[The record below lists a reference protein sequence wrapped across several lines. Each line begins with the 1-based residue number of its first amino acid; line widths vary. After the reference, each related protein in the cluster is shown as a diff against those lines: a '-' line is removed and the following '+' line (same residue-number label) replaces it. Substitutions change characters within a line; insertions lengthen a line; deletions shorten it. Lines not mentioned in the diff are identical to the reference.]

1 MQLSGTKVYDLAES
15 IVASGFPMRT
25 DINNFE
31 EDVSAVWNNTYDAPD
46 EAIRRANK
54 HISRAERLA
63 SCEGGEAHDCFLCG
77 ILVSVNVTATKKW
90 WEECQRYHF
99 VDIVSGTSTMH
110 RAGQIL
116 SAMSFDERV
125 LNEPELAAYLKRK
138 AAEYEEHKEDA
149 EWLDQLRMCLPLGTL
164 QTARITTNYRQL
176 KTIYRQRKNHK
187 LNEWREFCTWIESL
201 PMADLITGE
210 KHD

>member
-1 MQLSGTKVYDLAES
+1 MQLSGTKVYDLEES

-25 DINNFE
+25 DINNFGDDTE
-31 EDVSAVWNNTYDAPD
+31 AVWIELHSGYSPFD
-46 EAIRRANK
+46 RARK

-201 PMADLITGE
+201 PMEKLITGE